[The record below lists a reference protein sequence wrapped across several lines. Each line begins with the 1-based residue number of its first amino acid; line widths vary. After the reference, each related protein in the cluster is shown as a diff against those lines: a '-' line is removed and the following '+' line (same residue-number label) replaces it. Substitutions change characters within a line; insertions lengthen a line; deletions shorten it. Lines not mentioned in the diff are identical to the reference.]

1 MRVCVCVCTHVRLVF
16 YSVLQRNNGLGGKMK
31 HSDYLQWGI
40 EDDRD
45 VCISGISVV
54 TCLMFCRR
62 AIDFFVSVGVIYTKS
77 LNGAI
82 LYMT

>member
-1 MRVCVCVCTHVRLVF
+1 
-16 YSVLQRNNGLGGKMK
+16 MK